1 MKKTNSLFLI
11 ALVSLTALLSAAE
24 KAPAAQTQE
33 AGKNQL
39 RNGSFTELD
48 GKGMLKWW
56 TLKKGEVV
64 KTAAGNA
71 VRINGRVYQLL
82 IDRELW
88 QKPFERKVAY
98 SFTAS
103 GKGKLTVNFYRYTD
117 TPDPEAKSRYRR
129 KSLKSESSG
138 TYTLTETPQQ
148 FSGEYT
154 INANEWVAFALHAS
168 DAIVGDISLR
178 LVK

>member
-1 MKKTNSLFLI
+1 MNSLFLT

-33 AGKNQL
+33 DGKNQL

-48 GKGMLKWW
+48 GKGMPKWW
-56 TLKKGEVV
+56 T
-64 KTAAGNA
+64 
-71 VRINGRVYQLL
+71 Y
-82 IDRELW
+82 D
-88 QKPFERKVAY
+88 
-98 SFTAS
+98 
-103 GKGKLTVNFYRYTD
+103 
-117 TPDPEAKSRYRR
+117 
-129 KSLKSESSG
+129 
-138 TYTLTETPQQ
+138 LTEKLQQ